1 MGPLSGKLG
10 IVTRSDDLRSKE
22 RLSTI
27 YCILDSNIN
36 NLFFFCVVKEKVE
49 KENSIWYQNKNDL
62 SSFV

>member
-1 MGPLSGKLG
+1 MGPFSVNLVS
-10 IVTRSDDLRSKE
+10 SKDPTIFTFQGTIE
-22 RLSTI
+22 R

>member
-10 IVTRSDDLRSKE
+10 IVARSDDLHFQG
-22 RLSTI
+22 TI
-27 YCILDSNIN
+27 ELYCILDSNIN